1 MAAKDAGVDITNE
14 KEMRKFIALY
24 NMQQLAKLERD
35 KSKTSQ
41 TKSKEEMILAP
52 AVAVI
57 RSIKN
62 AVVDDIVI
70 NSKIRLGTSDNR
82 AYPTSLTL
90 HPNSSLRLELQIRS
104 DRQATSFK

>member
-52 AVAVI
+52 AVAV
-57 RSIKN
+57 RN

-104 DRQATSFK
+104 DRQAV

>member
-1 MAAKDAGVDITNE
+1 
-14 KEMRKFIALY
+14 
-24 NMQQLAKLERD
+24 
-35 KSKTSQ
+35 
-41 TKSKEEMILAP
+41 MILAP
-52 AVAVI
+52 TVAV
-57 RSIKN
+57 RSIRN

-104 DRQATSFK
+104 LKAILLSLIISVKENS

>member
-1 MAAKDAGVDITNE
+1 
-14 KEMRKFIALY
+14 
-24 NMQQLAKLERD
+24 
-35 KSKTSQ
+35 
-41 TKSKEEMILAP
+41 MILAP
-52 AVAVI
+52 AVAV
-57 RSIKN
+57 RSIRN

-104 DRQATSFK
+104 DRQATSFKQEKTDEISRR